1 MDVKITFLPDRE
13 RLALVVR
20 DIQATRRA
28 FPLAEIASRF
38 LSREDLYLVKL
49 ELPPPT
55 AERERDTFVQCLE
68 CKRVF
73 RTRPSAEAHLLLDH
87 LDKFFIIEQT
97 EVEAPTGIF
106 TCVARCGLSGTLLG
120 PPNYHS
126 YNEKIQELWSSRYPH
141 MSKADYLA
149 HIETLRDE
157 ALVEQWKEAVRKKTT
172 YRLKDVPEGQEAA
185 PPLTRAEAQ
194 DWMQSKLK
202 PLVRESARCIVPGA
216 QSRQFDD
223 DALRAA
229 VSAAWQRESRF
240 PLTVLLALRPAFR
253 HMRLHLFKVNAKE
266 TFVTA
271 VPPMPVDVATA
282 PEIVRE
288 IVLFLEAHPG
298 LPRQQVLEQL
308 RPGEDPESTQAAELL
323 LHLGNLVATGGVI
336 EFFNGTLALPRSGAG
351 RPAGAAARATP
362 PPKTADPAVIDEK
375 GAVGEDA
382 ARSSAA
388 DISPSAKDIPTAAAE
403 DLPAADNSPAAT
415 HIPATE
421 EKPNPDPVVPS
432 TEASASATALADA
445 GAAMAAISSAAPAAA
460 STPQERPLELPPVPE
475 KAE

>member
-1 MDVKITFLPDRE
+1 MDVKVTFLPDRE

-49 ELPPPT
+49 ELPPP
-55 AERERDTFVQCLE
+55 AAGRERETFVQCLE

-73 RTRPSAEAHLLLDH
+73 RTRPSAEAHLRQDH

-97 EVEAPTGIF
+97 EVEAPSGIF
-106 TCVARCGLSGTLLG
+106 TCVGRCGLSGTLLG

-126 YNEKIQELWSSRYPH
+126 YNEKIQELWSSRYAH

-172 YRLKDVPEGQEAA
+172 YRLKEVPEGQDA
-185 PPLTRAEAQ
+185 PPMTRAEAQ

-202 PLVRESARCIVPGA
+202 PLLRESARCIVPGP

-223 DALRAA
+223 GALRAA

-240 PLTVLLALRPAFR
+240 PLTLLLALRPAFR

-271 VPPMPVDVATA
+271 TPPLPVDVATA

-288 IVLFLEAHPG
+288 IVLFLEDHPG
-298 LPRQQVLEQL
+298 IPRQQVLEQL
-308 RPGEDPESTQAAELL
+308 RPGEDPESTKAAELL

-336 EFFNGTLALPRSGAG
+336 EFFNGTLALPRRGAV
-351 RPAGAAARATP
+351 RPAGT
-362 PPKTADPAVIDEK
+362 
-375 GAVGEDA
+375 A
-382 ARSSAA
+382 ARSTPPRKTAAPDRTAKKGPVSEDVAGSSSSEGPSPAEDIPAAVAA
-388 DISPSAKDIPTAAAE
+388 D
-403 DLPAADNSPAAT
+403 LPVADDSPAAT
-415 HIPATE
+415 HIPVTE
-421 EKPNPDPVVPS
+421 EKPSSDPVVVSNDTSLPAAVS
-432 TEASASATALADA
+432 A
-445 GAAMAAISSAAPAAA
+445 GAGAEEAVAAAAPTA
-460 STPQERPLELPPVPE
+460 STIEEQPLESPPEPE